1 MLLLFVISFS
11 SNKISDRIYLELSK
25 NNLYEAE
32 RLIYD
37 VLNGN
42 PKDVDALFAKS
53 IIIMKYAERYKDKE
67 LRREKYSQA
76 LKILDSLKNKLSGFY
91 YYHFI
96 RAKIFENL
104 GKIQESIK
112 EYDTSIYHNPKFID
126 SYISKSLLFWKM
138 GRIEESYRVVYPIRE
153 KYRVKMLIAW
163 YDYQLSKYD
172 SSIKV
177 FTEILD
183 NPLHFKELKE
193 NREVLNELYFQIVWV
208 GYRAGSKD
216 SYWIEQNMKYNTNDY
231 YSSVVS
237 IIYGLTF
244 GSNEEKVVKDCLYN
258 IQKYPD
264 KPYTFFIVY
273 QILKKHDREKRRNYL
288 LFLKKAVELDLY
300 NIDFRNI
307 LVKENG

>member
-1 MLLLFVISFS
+1 PGEDI
-11 SNKISDRIYLELSK
+11 
-25 NNLYEAE
+25 
-32 RLIYD
+32 
-37 VLNGN
+37 
-42 PKDVDALFAKS
+42 
-53 IIIMKYAERYKDKE
+53 
-67 LRREKYSQA
+67 
-76 LKILDSLKNKLSGFY
+76 SGFY
-91 YYHFI
+91 YYHFV

-104 GKIQESIK
+104 GKIEESIK

-208 GYRAGSKD
+208 GYRSGSKD
-216 SYWIEQNMKYNTNDY
+216 TYWIKQNMKYNTNDY
-231 YSSVVS
+231 YCSVVS
-237 IIYGLTF
+237 IIYELTF
-244 GSNEEKVVKDCLYN
+244 GNNEDKVVKECLYN

-264 KPYTFFIVY
+264 KPYAFFIVY
-273 QILKKHDREKRRNYL
+273 QILKKHDKEKKKNYL

-300 NIDFRNI
+300 NIDFRNV
-307 LVKENG
+307 LVREND